1 MRQTL
6 QPQIFCFTFI
16 AINSRFSLMSVLIRQ
31 AKIVDPQSEFHNK
44 VVDILIEKGVVSD
57 IAASLNVSADQT
69 VEADGLHI
77 APGFVDAFADYR
89 EPGYE
94 HKETIASGLNAAA
107 AGGFTD
113 VLLSPNT
120 HPAVSTKSIVQF
132 IGQKTR
138 GNIVNVHPLGS
149 ITQDIEGKSLAEML
163 DMHSNG
169 AIAFTDGWKP
179 VQNASLMLKALEY
192 AKSFDG
198 VLLEIPLD
206 ASLAAGGLMHEGA
219 ISTKLGMAGIPVLA
233 ETILIYRDLELLR
246 YTQSKL
252 HITGVSTAEGLAMI
266 RAAKKE
272 GLNVTCSVT
281 PYHLA
286 LTDEALTTYN
296 SVYKVTPVLRSER
309 DRKALIEGLKDGTV
323 DCIASHHR
331 PQEWDSKAKEFEYA
345 GEGMNIQEI
354 AFNIVVEAVGTEVSV
369 ERLID
374 AFTSRPRKIFGLPA
388 NGLEK
393 GGKSFTLFTT
403 EGTTQFAAD
412 RVQSTSRNNPYIG
425 KELKGK
431 IVGIFN
437 NDQLHLNQ

>member
-138 GNIVNVHPLGS
+138 GSIVNVHPLGS